1 MPLSHG
7 STCKA
12 SAAGWGFV
20 LSVDC
25 SVDSTPGASFC
36 FRFSVKLG
44 APAEQCTPGKSV
56 RAGDRDAV
64 PGLLTSQRMASF
76 SSLVKL
82 RRLARPSRAESAAVA
97 SVKSRSTADSLAA
110 PLALVLICGRA
121 LRMKLR
127 SPINFDLATVDQISP
142 TAHAGPREFR
152 RRGIMRERHPAPVQ
166 RLHVHRP

>member
-25 SVDSTPGASFC
+25 SVESTPGASFC

-44 APAEQCTPGKSV
+44 APAEQSTPGKSV

-121 LRMKLR
+121 LRMKLALANQFR
-127 SPINFDLATVDQISP
+127 SRHRRSDLANGACWTSRVSSP
-142 TAHAGPREFR
+142 
-152 RRGIMRERHPAPVQ
+152 RHSA
-166 RLHVHRP
+166 